1 MSSLARERPQM
12 RDRRMLSWVAL
23 LVAAGMCSARPAPN
37 ADTVERCPAPHAV
50 PVVLAGGPI
59 ANADVITI
67 DWRVL
72 RTLDFRTGK
81 ASDTLRFLEKRR
93 VRISGFIV
101 PLEDFQERAKEF
113 LLVPSFGQCV
123 HLPPPPPNQMVH
135 VSVDRTRHISWRDP
149 VWIEGTLQVIK
160 YESVYGAAGF
170 RMRVDRITAYEDSG
184 KWP

>member
-1 MSSLARERPQM
+1 M
-12 RDRRMLSWVAL
+12 VAL
-23 LVAAGMCSARPAPN
+23 LGAAVLCSAWLAPVE
-37 ADTVERCPAPHAV
+37 DTVVSYPAPHTV
-50 PVVLAGGPI
+50 PVLLAGGPI

-93 VRISGFIV
+93 VRIAGFIV

-135 VSVDRTRHISWRDP
+135 VSVDRTIRISWRDP
-149 VWIEGTLQVIK
+149 VWIEGTLQMIK

>member
-1 MSSLARERPQM
+1 VVSS
-12 RDRRMLSWVAL
+12 
-23 LVAAGMCSARPAPN
+23 
-37 ADTVERCPAPHAV
+37 PAPHTV
-50 PVVLAGGPI
+50 PVLLAAGTI

-72 RTLDFRTGK
+72 RTLDFRAGK

-93 VRISGFIV
+93 VRIAGFIV

-135 VSVDRTRHISWRDP
+135 VTVNRTIPISWRDP

-170 RMRVDRITAYEDSG
+170 RMRVYRVTAYEDSG

>member
-1 MSSLARERPQM
+1 MG
-12 RDRRMLSWVAL
+12 RRLLLSWVTL
-23 LVAAGMCSARPAPN
+23 LGAAVLCAAGLTPVADVVKSHPAPR
-37 ADTVERCPAPHAV
+37 TLPALPAFGAV
-50 PVVLAGGPI
+50 

-72 RTLDFRTGK
+72 RTLDFRSGK
-81 ASDTLRFLEKRR
+81 HSDTLRFLEKRR
-93 VRISGFIV
+93 VRIAGFIV

-135 VSVDRTRHISWRDP
+135 VTVNRTIPISWRDP

-170 RMRVDRITAYEDSG
+170 RMRVDRVTAYEDSG